1 MKIHQPNSEKQTLAR
16 SENLKKAREKWQA
29 MNKEERSEAMPKTKK
44 LKVARL
50 ANIKIAQSKRWI
62 KNIYPL

>member
-1 MKIHQPNSEKQTLAR
+1 MKIKQPNSITQQ
-16 SENLKKAREKWQA
+16 KARRKNLEKARKEWQS
-29 MNKEERSEAMPKTKK
+29 MSKEERNEAMPKTKK

-62 KNIYPL
+62 KK